1 MKSRKPKKINHIY
14 QEMNWRKFGKAV
26 IGERVRDRNSIRA
39 ERFPADG
46 EALRATVGPVVGF
59 YLFLVACF
67 CSGFLDLIG
76 FWRRTSL
83 RWSSDLFL
91 GRGGFFSTFF
101 AGFGYREAVAPS
113 ASLSPASASGRRWLP
128 QHRWR
133 RLSPRVFPHFDLRI

>member
-1 MKSRKPKKINHIY
+1 MSKLNELSFYLQRIKSY
-14 QEMNWRKFGKAV
+14 QFLYNFYELN
-26 IGERVRDRNSIRA
+26 
-39 ERFPADG
+39 RFFYVQIDFFMSKLN
-46 EALRATVGPVVGF
+46 ELSY
-59 YLFLVACF
+59 YLFLVVCF

-76 FWRRTSL
+76 FRRRTSL
-83 RWSSDLFL
+83 RWSSNLFL
-91 GRGGFFSTFF
+91 GKGGFFNTFF